1 MAVRCSLHRS
11 RSHTHPLSSSPSL
24 SIRVCRIPHCS
35 RGLPSPSLWPIS
47 RCSCAGPRPQCLWC
61 SSLFSTLIH
70 SSQVPSPKPPIPS
83 DEVPSHPLLTPL
95 TIATNIS
102 AFLAWNNKDV
112 GALASI
118 VFFISMTV
126 GLWGLWTASDNESC
140 CCHLC

>member
-1 MAVRCSLHRS
+1 MAVRCSPHHF
-11 RSHTHPLSSSPSL
+11 RSHTDPLSSSPAL
-24 SIRVCRIPHCS
+24 SIRVFRIPHGS

-47 RCSCAGPRPQCLWC
+47 RCYCADPRPQCLWSSSPC
-61 SSLFSTLIH
+61 SLLIH

-118 VFFISMTV
+118 VFFISMTI
-126 GLWGLWTASDNESC
+126 GLWGLWTASDNESRY
-140 CCHLC
+140 CHFC